1 LKILVIGYL
10 HKKHDKRVFRTVL
23 SLSKKHEVIYQYRCE
38 KVEEPY
44 FENNIRFIP
53 VYYIRD
59 KTTPPLKELFKRRN
73 FDYEIMEIIKK
84 QDFDILYLHH
94 FLATR
99 PVEPFKIAKKLRKVV
114 VYDIHEYHPYN
125 FLARLTGV
133 KKKIKERIM
142 FKIFRRQL
150 EYSDKLIFV
159 SPEVKEDIFQTLNIE
174 RDILIVPNYAAKE
187 ISPSKSKKEKKIIFV
202 GGTIRK
208 ISKEEKIILKQLINY
223 GFKFEVIGLDKKD
236 LTYLNDI
243 PHSSIG
249 FLPYDEM
256 IERISKAAFSLISY
270 NTTEEVNYKNDLFAL
285 PHKYYD
291 SIASET
297 PVIVNKRFVSMAKEV
312 EKLGIGVVIDTNKP
326 DEAVRKILKAY
337 DNYETLIE
345 NIRKHKDKFIWNE
358 EKEKIFVDFVCDG

>member
-23 SLSKKHEVIYQYRCE
+23 SLSKKHEIIYQYRCE
-38 KVEEPY
+38 KFEEPY

-84 QDFDILYLHH
+84 QD
-94 FLATR
+94 
-99 PVEPFKIAKKLRKVV
+99 KLGKVV

-125 FLARLTGV
+125 FLAGLTGI

-142 FKIFRRQL
+142 FKIFRKQL

-174 RDILIVPNYAAKE
+174 RDVLIVPNYAAKE
-187 ISPSKSKKEKKIIFV
+187 VKSNHKNKEIVLVGSTKRYLNKEKV
-202 GGTIRK
+202 
-208 ISKEEKIILKQLINY
+208 ILKRLIKL
-223 GFKFEVIGLDKKD
+223 GWKFKVIGMDSDFLE
-236 LTYLNDI
+236 DI
-243 PHSSIG
+243 EHTSTS
-249 FLPYDEM
+249 FLPYDDMLVEL
-256 IERISKAAFSLISY
+256 SKVSFSLISY
-270 NTTEEVNYKNDLFAL
+270 DTIKNDSDKNAFFAL
-285 PHKYYD
+285 PNKYYD
-291 SIASET
+291 SIAAET
-297 PVIVNKRFVSMAKEV
+297 PVIVNKHFISMAKEV
-312 EKLGIGVVIDTNKP
+312 EKFGIGVVIDTNKP

-345 NIRKHKDKFIWNE
+345 NIRKHKDRLKLRFLTCVRNDTIHR
-358 EKEKIFVDFVCDG
+358 IRSG